1 MEVSHGTDKH
11 YRITFRCLKAL
22 PARCYVGRSIGE
34 SRMSEPQNKPTGST
48 HADSVK
54 ASIVVP
60 CYKVE
65 KYLPRCLDSLVGQTL
80 EDIEVICINDG
91 SPDRCIDILR
101 DYEARYPGKVVV
113 IDKPN
118 EGVWKGRRDAIA
130 IARGEYI
137 GFVDSDDY
145 VAPDFAESLYRAA
158 KEAEADI
165 SVCGFHRVD
174 VDTGDILTT
183 EMAERREPIDVR
195 ACPERLLELNG
206 APWNKFFAAR
216 LMKELPDLPN
226 PPRIFDDM
234 MMHLL
239 AFPRVDKVV
248 FVDKPLVFYL
258 IRPDSIMTTIDKSK
272 IESTYQS
279 MLDVREVY
287 ERLGVLDRLGGFL
300 DAAAFLHLGI
310 SLMFR
315 VSYDKSADLKGVL
328 AENTAYLD
336 ARFPTWRASE
346 VISSANAK
354 RFGGVFGRLNWAKRI
369 YKLHLMG
376 PALACYRFAI
386 AKLHIDIKW

>member
-1 MEVSHGTDKH
+1 MS
-11 YRITFRCLKAL
+11 
-22 PARCYVGRSIGE
+22 ARRLRVWGNRSGGR
-34 SRMSEPQNKPTGST
+34 RMSQPQNETAEPRR
-48 HADSVK
+48 ANSVK
-54 ASIVVP
+54 ASIIVP

-80 EDIEVICINDG
+80 DDIEVICINDG

-145 VAPDFAESLYRAA
+145 VAPDFAELLYRAA
-158 KEAEADI
+158 KDAAADI

-183 EMAERREPIDVR
+183 EMTEERDPIDVR
-195 ACPERLLELNG
+195 LRPERLLELNG
-206 APWNKFFAAR
+206 APWNKFFAAH

-239 AFPRVDKVV
+239 AFPSVDKVV

-258 IRPDSIMTTIDKSK
+258 IRPDSIMTTIDQSK

-287 ERLGVLDRLGGFL
+287 ERLDALDRLGGFL

-315 VSYDKSADLKGVL
+315 VSYDKDADLKGVL
-328 AENTAYLD
+328 AENTAFLD
-336 ARFPTWRASE
+336 AHFPSWRTSG
-346 VISSANAK
+346 VISSVNAK

-376 PALACYRFAI
+376 PALACYRFVI
-386 AKLHIDIKW
+386 AKLRIDIKW

>member
-1 MEVSHGTDKH
+1 MVSSEMEEVLAAP
-11 YRITFRCLKAL
+11 I
-22 PARCYVGRSIGE
+22 RSRQA
-34 SRMSEPQNKPTGST
+34 S
-48 HADSVK
+48 SVK
-54 ASIVVP
+54 ASIIVP

-80 EDIEVICINDG
+80 EDIEIICINDG

-101 DYEARYPGKVVV
+101 DYETRYPGKVVV
-113 IDKPN
+113 IDKQN
-118 EGVWKGRRDAIA
+118 EGVWRGRRDAVA

-145 VAPDFAESLYRAA
+145 VAPDFAESLYFAA
-158 KEAEADI
+158 KEGGADI

-183 EMAERREPIDVR
+183 EMAEPRDPIDVLT
-195 ACPERLLELNG
+195 CPERLLELNG
-206 APWNKFFAAR
+206 APWNKFFAAH
-216 LMKELPDLPN
+216 LMKRLPDLPI

-239 AFPRVDKVV
+239 MFPDVGKVA
-248 FVDKPLVFYL
+248 FVDKALVFYL

-272 IESTYQS
+272 IESTYRS
-279 MLDVREVY
+279 MLDVRGIY
-287 ERLGVLDRLGGFL
+287 ERMGVLDRLGEFL
-300 DAAAFLHLGI
+300 DAAAFLHLGV

-315 VSYDKSADLKGVL
+315 VSYDKSANLKKVL

-336 ARFPTWRASE
+336 ESFPTWRTSG

-354 RFGGVFGRLNWAKRI
+354 RFGGVFGRLKWAKRI
-369 YKLHLMG
+369 YMWHLMG

-386 AKLHIDIKW
+386 SRLHIDIKW